1 MAFCDFEASLQNAI
15 YGIFNIEIK
24 GCWFHFNQAI
34 IRKLFNLG
42 FKMRFCNDIDFKLWV
57 RRFGA
62 LALIPVEKIMEAWAI
77 IINTIPGELNTQII
91 KFLNYFINTWI
102 LGKQGATMT
111 VNVWNLYNL
120 EGDRTNN
127 VLEGNHSGANK
138 QIKPH
143 SDIYQV
149 IKYFKT
155 NESENSLLFIQMQQ
169 GNVKK
174 KESKSLKDRK
184 KDENLTR
191 IQLSYKNKEVE
202 FPEYFNQVSHQVTFP
217 YGEKVE
223 ASCEINEIDDE
234 KLMTELNEDED
245 EIGSEENFKL
255 AKNTKTKPIANPFK
269 KSTFFTDSLLK
280 KKELITQS
288 TTNTPLIN
296 ANEIIKI
303 NDNAPENFI
312 SAHICNK
319 YSTTTTTE
327 ECKSILKPSKGK
339 QKKSIKTNRQW

>member
-1 MAFCDFEASLQNAI
+1 
-15 YGIFNIEIK
+15 
-24 GCWFHFNQAI
+24 
-34 IRKLFNLG
+34 
-42 FKMRFCNDIDFKLWV
+42 MRFCNDIDFKLWV
-57 RRFGA
+57 RRFRA

-143 SDIYQV
+143 SGIYQF

-174 KESKSLKDRK
+174 KNENHSKIVK
-184 KDENLTR
+184 K
-191 IQLSYKNKEVE
+191 
-202 FPEYFNQVSHQVTFP
+202 
-217 YGEKVE
+217 
-223 ASCEINEIDDE
+223 
-234 KLMTELNEDED
+234 M
-245 EIGSEENFKL
+245 
-255 AKNTKTKPIANPFK
+255 
-269 KSTFFTDSLLK
+269 
-280 KKELITQS
+280 
-288 TTNTPLIN
+288 
-296 ANEIIKI
+296 KI
-303 NDNAPENFI
+303 
-312 SAHICNK
+312 
-319 YSTTTTTE
+319 
-327 ECKSILKPSKGK
+327 
-339 QKKSIKTNRQW
+339 